1 MVCPHETFSQPRG
14 EIQSFAQARPPGR
27 INADEYQKSVL
38 DAGHGAAV
46 RSENMKLAHSKTPR
60 AGSSRI
66 ARPIS
71 LAAAL
76 SIALAALSCSSTGQP
91 AAAPPAKATASP
103 SAPPPNAPPPN
114 APVLSAPT
122 LADTAPRD
130 YPGIHNAV
138 AFHDGY
144 ISGGVPEGDAGFASL
159 AAMGIRTII
168 SVDGAV
174 PDIARA
180 KAQGLRYIH
189 LPIGYNG
196 FDEERKLQ
204 LVRATRDALAE
215 GPVYIHCHHGKH
227 RSAGA
232 AATVTTSLGWSK
244 PEEGVARMRVSGT
257 APTYT
262 GLYRCAADATPL
274 DASTIDAVSSDFPS
288 VWKPTSFVQAM
299 VDMDVVMEHL
309 AAIEKAGWKAPA
321 DHPDLVPAAEAG
333 RLVDLHRV
341 LLDGAYVKRKPE
353 DFAALMRA
361 GQDRAQALEDALAAG
376 FTDRALLDGHF
387 KALKASCKDCHV
399 SYRD

>member
-1 MVCPHETFSQPRG
+1 MIRTGS
-14 EIQSFAQARPPGR
+14 ARRPSKASVAT
-27 INADEYQKSVL
+27 IDEYQKSAL
-38 DAGHGAAV
+38 DAGRRIFV
-46 RSENMKLAHSKTPR
+46 RSENMRSIEHAGAILRGCGTRPFLARVSALGLTLSMLACAAKPEATPK
-60 AGSSRI
+60 
-66 ARPIS
+66 PP
-71 LAAAL
+71 
-76 SIALAALSCSSTGQP
+76 TPP
-91 AAAPPAKATASP
+91 AETAQAAPLPT
-103 SAPPPNAPPPN
+103 
-114 APVLSAPT
+114 VTAPT
-122 LADTAPRD
+122 MADTAPRD

-144 ISGGVPEGDAGFASL
+144 VSGSVPEGDEGFASL
-159 AAMGIRTII
+159 AAMGVRTII

-180 KAQGLRYIH
+180 KAHGLRYIH

-204 LVRATRDALAE
+204 LLRASRDALAD

-232 AATVTTSLGWSK
+232 AATVIASLGWAT
-244 PEEGVARMRVSGT
+244 PDEGIARMRVSGT

-262 GLYRCAADATPL
+262 GLYRCAAEATPL
-274 DASTIDAVSSDFPS
+274 DASTISAVPSDFPS

-309 AAIEKAGWKAPA
+309 TAIEKAGWKAPA
-321 DHPDLVPAAEAG
+321 DHPDLVPVAEAG

-361 GQDRAQALEDALAAG
+361 GRDRAQALEDALAGG

-387 KALKASCKDCHV
+387 KALTASCKDCHV